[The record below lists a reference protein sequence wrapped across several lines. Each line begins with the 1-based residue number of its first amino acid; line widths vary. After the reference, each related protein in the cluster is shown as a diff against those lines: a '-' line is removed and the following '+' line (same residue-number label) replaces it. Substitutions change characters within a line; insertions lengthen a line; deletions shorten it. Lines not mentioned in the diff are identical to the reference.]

1 MPIED
6 TGAGALTLEKTEH
19 PRNSKWRYNIM
30 VMKGE
35 GKKESK
41 RKKGDCLTAKL
52 EIGWLKASWC
62 SCF

>member
-1 MPIED
+1 
-6 TGAGALTLEKTEH
+6 
-19 PRNSKWRYNIM
+19 M